1 MVFASGFSSALA
13 LSSPIA
19 LCIGGPQCFFCFLL
33 FCFLMKLEAWR
44 SMKLHVGGAGYG
56 RGGAGEKSLGKAEES
71 SWERPGG
78 Q

>member
-1 MVFASGFSSALA
+1 
-13 LSSPIA
+13 
-19 LCIGGPQCFFCFLL
+19 
-33 FCFLMKLEAWR
+33 
-44 SMKLHVGGAGYG
+44 MKLHVGGAGYG